1 LAGGY
6 ITGMVLAQNMLLC
19 LFTFVFAL
27 ILSLYLTPVM
37 RRASLQF
44 GIVDHPDGK
53 LKKHKKPIAY
63 LGGVAIYLSFL
74 LALAFTFKFDQEVLG
89 LLLAGTIV
97 LLLGLID
104 DLGFLKTWV
113 KFAGQLIAVLVLV
126 KSGIFIKLVFL
137 PTYVSIPL
145 TFLWLVGMINAF
157 NIIDVMDGLSAGVAF
172 FAAITFFIVALLN
185 GRMMIAIVT
194 ITLAGSLLGFLRYNS
209 HPARIYMGDT
219 GSMFLGLMLGALA
232 MIGSYTG
239 KDALGF
245 LAPVVILGIPI
256 FDTCQV
262 MIARWR
268 KGLPVYQGSPD
279 HYALRLRAAGLS
291 VKGVIW
297 LSYGAAA
304 ILGALGILVMTL
316 ASLYQVLTVTGLLA
330 LAGIISIILLQRIE
344 VR

>member
-1 LAGGY
+1 MLPY
-6 ITGMVLAQNMLLC
+6 IL
-19 LFTFVFAL
+19 TFVFSL

-37 RRASLQF
+37 RRAALQF

-53 LKKHKKPIAY
+53 LKKHKKTMPY
-63 LGGVAIYLSFL
+63 LGGIAIYLSFL
-74 LALAFTFKFDQEVLG
+74 LALAFSFELDQEVLG

-97 LLLGLID
+97 LLLGFID

-157 NIIDVMDGLSAGVAF
+157 NIIDIMDGLAAGVAF
-172 FAAITFFIVALLN
+172 FSSVAFFCVALLN
-185 GRMMIAIVT
+185 GSLMIAIVA
-194 ITLAGSLLGFLRYNS
+194 ITLAGSLLGFLRYNFN
-209 HPARIYMGDT
+209 PARIYMGDT
-219 GSMFLGLMLGALA
+219 GSMFLGLMIGAMA
-232 MIGSYTG
+232 MIGSYTE
-239 KDALGF
+239 KNFLGF
-245 LAPVVILGIPI
+245 LAPLVILGIPI
-256 FDTCQV
+256 FETFQV
-262 MIARWR
+262 MFARWQ
-268 KGLPVYQGSPD
+268 KGIPVVRGSPD

-291 VKGVIW
+291 VRGVAW

-304 ILGALGILVMTL
+304 ILGGLGILIMNVC
-316 ASLYQVLTVTGLLA
+316 ALYHVVTVAGVLA
-330 LAGIISIILLQRIE
+330 LAGLTSIFLLQRIK

>member
-1 LAGGY
+1 
-6 ITGMVLAQNMLLC
+6 MVLAQNMLLC

-27 ILSLYLTPVM
+27 ILSLYLTPVIG
-37 RRASLQF
+37 RAALQF
-44 GIVDHPDGK
+44 GIVDRPDGK
-53 LKKHKKPIAY
+53 LKKHRKPIAY

-104 DLGFLKTWV
+104 DLGFLKPWV
-113 KFAGQLIAVLVLV
+113 KFSGQLIAVLVLV

-172 FAAITFFIVALLN
+172 FAAIAFFVVALLN
-185 GRMMIAIVT
+185 GKMTIAIVA
-194 ITLAGSLLGFLRYNS
+194 ITLAGSLLGFIRYNFT
-209 HPARIYMGDT
+209 PARIYMGDT

-232 MIGSYTG
+232 MIGSYTE
-239 KDALGF
+239 KDVLGF
-245 LAPVVILGIPI
+245 FAPVVILGIPI

-262 MIARWR
+262 IVARLR
-268 KGLPVYQGSPD
+268 KGVPFYHGSPD
-279 HYALRLRAAGLS
+279 HYALLLRSAGFS
-291 VKGVIW
+291 VKGVIL

-304 ILGALGILVMTL
+304 ILGGLGILMMNLT
-316 ASLYQVLTVTGLLA
+316 SLSQVLIV
-330 LAGIISIILLQRIE
+330 AGVLILIGILGIILLQRIKLK
-344 VR
+344 

>member
-1 LAGGY
+1 
-6 ITGMVLAQNMLLC
+6 MVLAPNMLLY

-37 RRASLQF
+37 RRAALQF
-44 GIVDHPDGK
+44 GIVDRPDGR

-74 LALAFTFKFDQEVLG
+74 LALSFSFRFDQELLG
-89 LLLAGTIV
+89 LLLAGTII

-104 DLGFLKTWV
+104 DLGFLKTWAKV
-113 KFAGQLIAVLVLV
+113 AGQLIAVLVLV

-137 PTYVSIPL
+137 PLYVRIPL

-157 NIIDVMDGLSAGVAF
+157 NIIDVMDGLSGGIALFAALAF
-172 FAAITFFIVALLN
+172 FSVSLLN
-185 GRMMIAIVT
+185 GRVTIAIVAV
-194 ITLAGSLLGFLRYNS
+194 TLVGSLLGFLRYNFT
-209 HPARIYMGDT
+209 PAGIYLGDT
-219 GSMFLGLMLGALA
+219 GSMFLGFMIGALA
-232 MIGSYTG
+232 INGSYTE
-239 KDALGF
+239 KDVLGF

-256 FDTCQV
+256 FDTLQV
-262 MIARWR
+262 IVARWR
-268 KGLPVYQGSPD
+268 RGIPFYRGSPD

-304 ILGALGILVMTL
+304 ILGGLGILMMNL
-316 ASLYQVLTVTGLLA
+316 SSLFQVLIVAGVLA
-330 LAGIISIILLQRIE
+330 LVGILCIVLLQRIE
-344 VR
+344 LK